1 MLEKESQPGPI
12 PKRKR
17 SQSSPDLG
25 AAKALKMG
33 KDDKKLVEASPE
45 SKGALKEIQ
54 ARFGSLEQSMD
65 QVAKATS
72 VVMNQ
77 HKEVMMKLDAIDK
90 DNKSLIERNAK
101 DIRDTRDNLARY
113 ATDTDKRLKGIEDKV
128 SDLTSLLES
137 GQGSLAL
144 SSGKYNHET
153 EHEKN
158 LAALIEEAK
167 SIVTILGCKEPEVT
181 SAKIAHL
188 LTEAGYT
195 IPSPATRTIL
205 GVTKLGN
212 PASESPPLKVQLDSP
227 ASADMLLNQA
237 RTLARAHRD
246 SGKEGPLTLRVVKH
260 YPQPYSM
267 AAKDFRQMSSY
278 IYDNGGLAQMEY
290 EGTTLTLRGKS
301 KEVGGQWVVV
311 KGCSFKPAAVGREAP
326 CDGETP
332 EMSIARD
339 LLDKLVDNHGTSNAA
354 RSLYYRTEEELS
366 TLKDMSAH
374 LGPVLSEDL
383 TKVIPSKC
391 PSRGKYTLLYETR
404 KAAVVALH
412 KSNSKDLISGFD
424 RDHES
429 LALKVAVV
437 AHGP

>member
-1 MLEKESQPGPI
+1 MLEKESQPVPI

-33 KDDKKLVEASPE
+33 KDDKKLVEASPD
-45 SKGALKEIQ
+45 SKGALKEFQ
-54 ARFGSLEQSMD
+54 TRFGNLEQTMA
-65 QVAKATS
+65 QVAKATTA
-72 VVMNQ
+72 VMNQ
-77 HKEVMMKLDAIDK
+77 HKEVMTKLDAIDK
-90 DNKSLIERNAK
+90 DNKSLIERNAR
-101 DIRDTRDNLARY
+101 DIKDTRDNLARY
-113 ATDTDKRLKGIEDKV
+113 ATDTDKRLKGVEDKV
-128 SDLTSLLES
+128 SNLTSLLES

-278 IYDNGGLAQMEY
+278 IFDNGGLAQMEY

-354 RSLYYRTEEELS
+354 RSLYYKTEEELS

-383 TKVIPSKC
+383 IKVIPSKC

-404 KAAVVALH
+404 KAAVEALH
-412 KSNSKDLISGFD
+412 RSNSKDLITGMD

-429 LALKVAVV
+429 FALKVAVV